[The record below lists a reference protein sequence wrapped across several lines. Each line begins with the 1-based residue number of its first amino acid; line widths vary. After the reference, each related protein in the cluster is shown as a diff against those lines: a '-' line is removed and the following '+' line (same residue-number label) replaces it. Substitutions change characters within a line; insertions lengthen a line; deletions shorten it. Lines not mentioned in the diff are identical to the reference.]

1 MDKLVV
7 AQKTTNVTGKNI
19 DDYVTA
25 KEINLKQLV
34 SELKDVRKECDQLRN
49 LNIKL
54 VERTEK
60 LQSIID
66 EEASGHT
73 FYYDY
78 PPKPDPELAKEQEK
92 MGGNSEIDKLK
103 KVYEE

>member
-1 MDKLVV
+1 
-7 AQKTTNVTGKNI
+7 
-19 DDYVTA
+19 
-25 KEINLKQLV
+25 
-34 SELKDVRKECDQLRN
+34 
-49 LNIKL
+49 

-66 EEASGHT
+66 EEASAHT

-92 MGGNSEIDKLK
+92 MGGNSE
-103 KVYEE
+103 